1 MPHRCLRHRQDM
13 ALSRRGLE
21 DTDAASLSQSLTAT
35 SSIGR
40 CAMYRETGSSEEGK
54 ARELD
59 GSGNPRREGRL
70 EPRTGRE
77 AQADRNNVPWAIE
90 AAAAPLC
97 KRWKPAIIW
106 LLGAGQ
112 QRYNGLAA
120 SLPGVTPKVLTEQ
133 LKDLVRDG
141 LITREEVPG
150 GGKHTEYA
158 LTALG
163 ETLLPVLDALEA
175 WGREYERVHPKIR
188 RRVSVSTHDTHASI
202 PRADE
207 RLRTG

>member
-1 MPHRCLRHRQDM
+1 MPHKCLRHRHDM
-13 ALSRRGLE
+13 ALSRRGLAE
-21 DTDAASLSQSLTAT
+21 TDAASLPQSLTAT
-35 SSIGR
+35 SSAGR
-40 CAMYRETGSSEEGK
+40 CAMYRRTGSPEQGE
-54 ARELD
+54 AQELERPD
-59 GSGNPRREGRL
+59 SPRREGRL
-70 EPRTGRE
+70 EPQSGRG
-77 AQADRNNVPWAIE
+77 ARADRDTVPWAIE

-106 LLGAGQ
+106 LLGRGQ

-133 LKDLVRDG
+133 LKDLARDG

-175 WGREYERVHPKIR
+175 WGREYERAHPKLR
-188 RRVSVSTHDTHASI
+188 RRGGTALHDAHASI
-202 PRADE
+202 PRVDE
-207 RLRTG
+207 RRRTG

>member
-1 MPHRCLRHRQDM
+1 
-13 ALSRRGLE
+13 
-21 DTDAASLSQSLTAT
+21 
-35 SSIGR
+35 
-40 CAMYRETGSSEEGK
+40 MYRRTGSSDRGEEQ
-54 ARELD
+54 EIE
-59 GSGNPRREGRL
+59 GSGNGRMEGRL
-70 EPRTGRE
+70 EPRTGRG
-77 AQADRNNVPWAIE
+77 ARADRDRVPWAIE

-106 LLGAGQ
+106 LLGVGQ

-133 LKDLVRDG
+133 LKDLARDG
-141 LITREEVPG
+141 LITREEIPG

-175 WGREYERVHPKIR
+175 WGREYERVHPKIHQ
-188 RRVSVSTHDTHASI
+188 RVGTALHDAHASI
-202 PRADE
+202 PRVDE
-207 RLRTG
+207 RRRTG

>member
-1 MPHRCLRHRQDM
+1 
-13 ALSRRGLE
+13 
-21 DTDAASLSQSLTAT
+21 
-35 SSIGR
+35 
-40 CAMYRETGSSEEGK
+40 MYRRTGSSERGEEQK
-54 ARELD
+54 LE
-59 GSGNPRREGRL
+59 GSGNGRIEGRL
-70 EPRTGRE
+70 EPRTGRD
-77 AQADRNNVPWAIE
+77 ARADRDSVPWAIE

-120 SLPGVTPKVLTEQ
+120 SLQGVTPKVLTEQ
-133 LKDLVRDG
+133 LKDLARDG

-188 RRVSVSTHDTHASI
+188 RRVGTVLHDAHASI
-202 PRADE
+202 PRVDE
-207 RLRTG
+207 RRRTG

>member
-1 MPHRCLRHRQDM
+1 
-13 ALSRRGLE
+13 
-21 DTDAASLSQSLTAT
+21 
-35 SSIGR
+35 
-40 CAMYRETGSSEEGK
+40 MYRTTGDPDRGDGKSEEFGT
-54 ARELD
+54 
-59 GSGNPRREGRL
+59 RRTDRRV
-70 EPRTGRE
+70 EPPTGRE
-77 AQADRNNVPWAIE
+77 ARADHDSVPWAIE

-106 LLGAGQ
+106 VLGVGQ

-133 LKDLVRDG
+133 LKDLARDG

-163 ETLLPVLDALEA
+163 ETLLPVLEALEA
-175 WGREYERVHPKIR
+175 WGREYERLHPKKR
-188 RRVSVSTHDTHASI
+188 RRVGMPPDETPANI
-202 PRADE
+202 PRVDE
-207 RLRTG
+207 RRRTG